1 MTLRRPPSSQGGG
14 RTSTSHQPTG
24 SPGRLTELRWGTGP
38 PGGTCAP
45 GLPAES
51 TGRDAVRAAAHALGS
66 GRHRTKAGGVLYST
80 GRSGLGGSF
89 WAGAELQTP
98 KGRLGG
104 GRPHVGPAA
113 FRCPLPVSRLLPNNV
128 MKHPVPE
135 CPWVPPPVH
144 VTGKS
149 CASTAAGVSASLPLC
164 PLGLPVTAQPGH
176 GLRPKVPAAAA
187 LPGPPCGPSRRPQGC
202 FPRTEP
208 CFSGLFPL
216 LPARMRRMAA
226 LRLHY
231 LGDTGDSRAHAG
243 TLCTW
248 RPNSDGAGGLR
259 GPGASS

>member
-51 TGRDAVRAAAHALGS
+51 TGRDAVRAAAQALGS
-66 GRHRTKAGGVLYST
+66 GRHRTKAGGALYST

-135 CPWVPPPVH
+135 CPWVPPPSTSRGNH
-144 VTGKS
+144 VLPQPQ
-149 CASTAAGVSASLPLC
+149 ASQPLYLSALWVCQSQPSPGMASVRRSQPQPPSPGLLAVLPADLRAAFQGRSRASLGC
-164 PLGLPVTAQPGH
+164 
-176 GLRPKVPAAAA
+176 
-187 LPGPPCGPSRRPQGC
+187 SR
-202 FPRTEP
+202 
-208 CFSGLFPL
+208 
-216 LPARMRRMAA
+216 
-226 LRLHY
+226 
-231 LGDTGDSRAHAG
+231 
-243 TLCTW
+243 
-248 RPNSDGAGGLR
+248 
-259 GPGASS
+259 